1 MFTERIQRL
10 RRRRRQAGVTL
21 VELVAFIVVVSVGVA
36 GLVMVA
42 GSTIRHSADPMI
54 RKQALA
60 IAESLMAEILQ
71 QPFTWCDPQD
81 SNVLEA
87 KAAAYDP
94 TRTNSNHCWDTIENI
109 GPETGEIRG
118 DAANPFD
125 NVNDYHG
132 FGMGRPGDPCP
143 GICLAGESTSID
155 GLEDYEV
162 SVDIAEAGNS
172 GAFAALP
179 ADAVL
184 QIEVTVTGPGE
195 ELTLTGYR
203 VRYAP
208 NDAG

>member
-1 MFTERIQRL
+1 MFTERMHRP
-10 RRRRRQAGVTL
+10 RRQTGVTL

-60 IAESLMAEILQ
+60 IAESLMSEILQ

-81 SNVLEA
+81 DKVLVA
-87 KAAAYDP
+87 TAA
-94 TRTNSNHCWDTIENI
+94 
-109 GPETGEIRG
+109 TGAG
-118 DAANPFD
+118 GCASAANDQNKGGAAFPSPGTPAPTPAGETRGSTTDPFD
-125 NVNDYHG
+125 NVADYAG
-132 FGMGRPGDPCP
+132 YRATGDAIT
-143 GICLAGESTSID
+143 GNAALAAYTAEVRID
-155 GLEDYEV
+155 R
-162 SVDIAEAGNS
+162 AGGS

-184 QIEVTVTGPGE
+184 RIEVTVTGQGE
-195 ELTLTGYR
+195 SLTLTGYR